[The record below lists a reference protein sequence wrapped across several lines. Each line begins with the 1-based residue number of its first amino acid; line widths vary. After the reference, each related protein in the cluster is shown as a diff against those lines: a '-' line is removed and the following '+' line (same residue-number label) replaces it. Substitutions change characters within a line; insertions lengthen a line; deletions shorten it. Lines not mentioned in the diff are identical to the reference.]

1 MFGIR
6 LSPELKA
13 RLFNPY
19 VAMLIVLAM
28 YCVKTVTK
36 LTAGYITNSPVFTS
50 DGFHNLSDI
59 LQAVAVMVV
68 VYMARRPP
76 SAEYPL
82 GKRNIEFFS
91 SLIIGVTL
99 LALGLEFALQSVV
112 GILHYLPSWDAL
124 ARSYLP
130 LPAHKMLLSDSST
143 YPWLIGIMAVSGAL
157 SLVVSRYQVA
167 VGKATGHASLVADG
181 EETASDG
188 RIEIIALVGIISQ
201 PLFGAPWLEYPLA
214 LVVAYLVLGTG
225 KELFMQAFRTLL
237 QHALPQEVEEQIRTT
252 TLDVPGVNS
261 VGELKTF
268 QVGQVAVCL
277 LTVRTTL
284 GAEKVAFVRYGI
296 EHRLKAVL
304 EEAGFHG
311 SEIHLKF
318 VGTALKRYRIAYA
331 LRREEVVNVELSAG
345 GSPLIGAPVLPS
357 NYTLH
362 VAPSLAE
369 TTHLA
374 ICDVEDGHIAR
385 ARIEAKP
392 ADPLAFLQEKLVG
405 RIFFFGAQGKADEEA
420 LPGITVQE
428 STVVMPELLGI

>member
-1 MFGIR
+1 
-6 LSPELKA
+6 
-13 RLFNPY
+13 
-19 VAMLIVLAM
+19 M
-28 YCVKTVTK
+28 YIVKTVTK

-59 LQAVAVMVV
+59 LQAVAVMIV

-91 SLIIGVTL
+91 SLIIGISL
-99 LALGLEFALQSVV
+99 LVLGLEFALQSVV
-112 GILHYLPSWDAL
+112 GILHYLPSMDVL

-130 LPAHKMLLSDSST
+130 LPEHKMLLSDSTT

-157 SLVVSRYQVA
+157 SWVVSRYQIA
-167 VGKATGHASLVADG
+167 VGKSTGHASLVADG

-188 RIEIIALVGIISQ
+188 RIELIALLGIISQ

-237 QHALPQEVEEQIRTT
+237 QHALPQEVEEQIRTI

-296 EHRLKAVL
+296 EHRLKALL
-304 EEAGFHG
+304 EESGFVG

-331 LRREEVVNVELSAG
+331 LRREENNS
-345 GSPLIGAPVLPS
+345 
-357 NYTLH
+357 LH
-362 VAPSLAE
+362 VASSLAE

-405 RIFFFGAQGKADEEA
+405 RIFFFGAQGKAEEEA